1 MGNDTMPGSRPSM
14 KSIRAVMTA
23 LALSL
28 VNEAAARPLAPSIAT
43 NEAGPETL
51 IHAGHLIDGSSKTVL
66 DQVSII
72 IRDGRIVSVQPGF
85 IENPAATII
94 DLSNETVL
102 PGLIDS
108 HVHITETAGTGN
120 RIARGVT
127 ETPLDIAFRSVP
139 EAQRELEAGFT
150 SIRNVMAPAGTD
162 IALKRAIE
170 KGLVPGPRMWVSG
183 MALSPTGGHADPAT
197 GLIPELARADM
208 SGTFERDAIVD
219 GPDSVRRAVR
229 LQRMRGADLIKLMVS
244 GGVISLGDDPQ
255 AKAMAD
261 DEVAA
266 AVDTAHALGMKV
278 AAHAHGKKAIDAAV
292 RLGVDS
298 IEHGTFADA
307 ESYALMKAHGTY
319 LIPTLLASVAGVE
332 FMDTHPGVF
341 EPESVAKAKAT
352 APVMV
357 RNLAAAYRAGVK
369 IAFGTDMAPH
379 GAAQAREFV
388 LMVERGG
395 MSPMDAILA
404 ATGNAADL
412 LGAADRVGSIR
423 PGRYADIIAVSGDP
437 LADIGR
443 LQHVDFVM
451 KGGAIVVDR
460 HHGGTAE

>member
-1 MGNDTMPGSRPSM
+1 MAAP
-14 KSIRAVMTA
+14 ITA
-23 LALSL
+23 QG
-28 VNEAAARPLAPSIAT
+28 
-43 NEAGPETL
+43 AGAETI
-51 IHAGHLIDGSSKTVL
+51 IHAGHLIDGLSKTVL
-66 DQVSII
+66 DKVSVV

-85 IENPAATII
+85 IENPAATVI
-94 DLSNETVL
+94 DLANETVL

-108 HVHITETAGTGN
+108 HVHITQADGAGS
-120 RIARGVT
+120 RIARSVM
-127 ETPLDIAFRSVP
+127 ETPLDIAFQSVP
-139 EAQRELEAGFT
+139 EARRELEAGFT
-150 SIRNVMAPAGTD
+150 SIRNLMAPAGTD

-170 KGLVPGPRMWVSG
+170 KGLIPGPRMWVSG
-183 MALSPTGGHADPAT
+183 MALSPTGGHADPAA

-208 SGTFERDAIVD
+208 SGTFEREAVID
-219 GPDSVRRAVR
+219 GPESARRAVR

-266 AVDTAHALGMKV
+266 AVATAHALGMKV

-307 ESYALMKAHGTY
+307 ESYALMKAHGVY
-319 LIPTLLASVAGVE
+319 LVPTLLAGVAGVE

-341 EPESVAKAKAT
+341 EAESVAKAKAT

-369 IAFGTDMAPH
+369 IAFGTDMSPH
-379 GAAQAREFV
+379 GVAQAREFV
-388 LMVERGG
+388 LMVDRAG

-412 LGAADRVGSIR
+412 LGAADKIGSVR
-423 PGRYADIIAVSGDP
+423 AGRYADIIAVSGDP

-443 LQHVDFVM
+443 LQHVNFVM
-451 KGGAIVVDR
+451 KNGVVVVDR
-460 HHGGTAE
+460 RQGGTAE